1 MAEIRMVDAP
11 EQDTAVVR
19 DRVPLDGM
27 AAFFARAF
35 GATMHAMREQ
45 RVAPVGPPFGLYHG
59 TPGETIDVEAGFPV
73 SSPVTDVDDVVAS
86 SLPGGRV
93 VEAVHVGPYD
103 TLAETYREVEQW
115 MVGQG
120 LRPGAVTWESY
131 LTDPAA
137 QPDPSTWRT
146 LVMWPVG

>member
-1 MAEIRMVDAP
+1 
-11 EQDTAVVR
+11 
-19 DRVPLDGM
+19 
-27 AAFFARAF
+27 
-35 GATMHAMREQ
+35 
-45 RVAPVGPPFGLYHG
+45 
-59 TPGETIDVEAGFPV
+59 V